1 MIQHK
6 TVTVVVCKTPAQ
18 GKLRA
23 SKMRG
28 SIIRKFNPQRRT
40 YAVTQAPVNVSKPK
54 VWSPDTDL
62 QDLQSHCEV
71 KELAGAVGWLIVP
84 MSTRK
89 WAKYWERLTVTPVR
103 AGLLQ
108 IQAPYGFR

>member
-1 MIQHK
+1 MIQHN
-6 TVTVVVCKTPAQ
+6 TIPVVVCKTPAQ

-28 SIIRKFNPQRRT
+28 SIIRKFNPQQLT

-71 KELAGAVGWLIVP
+71 KELAGVEGEKAWNDSLCVQDFVASFEDTIPGPL
-84 MSTRK
+84 
-89 WAKYWERLTVTPVR
+89 
-103 AGLLQ
+103 
-108 IQAPYGFR
+108 